1 MFLPPKAGAVHDRPL
16 LREPPGPQL
25 IVQLF
30 RNFWENIEIYNPYL
44 FLQHLVNDMKLS
56 TWLFSPTP
64 LPPAQP
70 RPINWEKRIW
80 GTDDF
85 CVDRKYF
92 VILTLISETSGSRAF
107 LMICSW
113 NKRHSLAHSFSRQ
126 LFVCKLSPLHPVPF
140 APLLHF
146 LFLFVWPGPHFALH
160 VLHADHLVQA
170 EQEEFELE
178 GNKALNSST
187 IKDYNILNLDNLTC
201 CTPQFVIPRQRK
213 LQLQS
218 RHVPWDKTN
227 IKKTEQTI
235 KSKHQ

>member
-25 IVQLF
+25 KVQLF

-56 TWLFSPTP
+56 TWLFLPTP

-92 VILTLISETSGSRAF
+92 VILTLISETCSSRAF
-107 LMICSW
+107 LMICSL
-113 NKRHSLAHSFSRQ
+113 NKRHSLVHSSFKREDAVAH
-126 LFVCKLSPLHPVPF
+126 LDNDSPRTFP
-140 APLLHF
+140 PLCS
-146 LFLFVWPGPHFALH
+146 A
-160 VLHADHLVQA
+160 Q
-170 EQEEFELE
+170 
-178 GNKALNSST
+178 NSSYLCDMFFKVT
-187 IKDYNILNLDNLTC
+187 RIL
-201 CTPQFVIPRQRK
+201 
-213 LQLQS
+213 
-218 RHVPWDKTN
+218 
-227 IKKTEQTI
+227 
-235 KSKHQ
+235 